1 MVGQGSNNESVSN
14 RFYHFLNGGL
24 IFLILV
30 ILGSLYLP
38 LLDYVDILNGRP
50 PLIIGLVILLLLNY
64 FGVIER
70 GRRLLTHS
78 NVRRYSR
85 ALWMRKGSVFGYL
98 VILTIIAIAVLELQG
113 DIDLVP
119 QGAQNESQLER
130 LAPIIGAFGSVALS
144 FGLLILYSRQTKVLE
159 QQYQPFLAGEVDS
172 LNPVASQFL
181 VRNSGSDF
189 AYDIEAEWTIGGEKR
204 VWETP
209 SLGPGETVGFPIVV
223 DDEGGWLLNN
233 QQVRDYLEERDVGS
247 SIEYEIR
254 CKDQFDIRREFSGE
268 VNVDVIA
275 KREESHEIWDTD
287 PLDSIDNSISNI
299 EASIDAIA
307 SDIDDKRDEEEW
319 RDRWNKNQAII
330 NIVNE
335 RESVS
340 VNVLARMIS
349 SHVSSIEYRLSELEE
364 AGYIV
369 YHEDSGKVKL
379 PPDPGENSTL
389 SDFQ

>member
-1 MVGQGSNNESVSN
+1 MAGQDPNNGPIQNKIFHFLSGALFSLLLSIIYFYYSLLNYIRVSN
-14 RFYHFLNGGL
+14 GE
-24 IFLILV
+24 IFLT
-30 ILGSLYLP
+30 
-38 LLDYVDILNGRP
+38 
-50 PLIIGLVILLLLNY
+50 IGGVILLVLLKY
-64 FGVIER
+64 FGVIEKVR
-70 GRRLLTHS
+70 MLLSRL
-78 NVRRYSR
+78 NIKRYIR
-85 ALWMRKGSVFGYL
+85 ALWVRKGSVFGYL
-98 VILTIIAIAVLELQG
+98 VIFSIVTVVILELRG
-113 DIDLVP
+113 SIDLVP
-119 QGAQNESQLER
+119 QGTKNESQFER

-181 VRNSGSDF
+181 LRNSGSDF

-247 SIEYEIR
+247 SIEYQIR
-254 CKDQFDIRREFSGE
+254 CKDQFGIRREFSGE
-268 VNVDVIA
+268 VNVEVIT
-275 KREESHEIWDTD
+275 KREESHEIWDSD

-307 SDIDDKRDEEEW
+307 SDIDDRRDEEEW
-319 RDRWNKNQAII
+319 KNRWDKNQAII
-330 NIVNE
+330 SIVSE

-340 VNVLARMIS
+340 VDVLARMIDS
-349 SHVSSIEYRLSELEE
+349 YVSSIEYRLSELEE

-369 YHEDSGKVKL
+369 YDEDSGKVEL
-379 PPDPGENSTL
+379 PPDSGENRTL
-389 SDFQ
+389 SEFQ

>member
-1 MVGQGSNNESVSN
+1 MAGQDPNNGPIQNKIVHFLSGALFSLLLTIIYFYYSLSNYIRVSN
-14 RFYHFLNGGL
+14 GEISLTIGGVVL
-24 IFLILV
+24 LV
-30 ILGSLYLP
+30 
-38 LLDYVDILNGRP
+38 LLK
-50 PLIIGLVILLLLNY
+50 Y
-64 FGVIER
+64 FGAIEKVR
-70 GRRLLTHS
+70 MLLSRLKIK
-78 NVRRYSR
+78 RYVR
-85 ALWMRKGSVFGYL
+85 ALWVRKGSVFGYL
-98 VILTIIAIAVLELQG
+98 VIFSIVTVVILELRG
-113 DIDLVP
+113 SIDLVP
-119 QGAQNESQLER
+119 QGTGNESQFER

-181 VRNSGSDF
+181 LRNSGSDF
-189 AYDIEAEWTIGGEKR
+189 AYDIKAEWTIGGEER

-247 SIEYEIR
+247 SIEYQIR
-254 CKDQFDIRREFSGE
+254 CKDQFGIRREFSGE
-268 VNVDVIA
+268 VNVEVIT
-275 KREESHEIWDTD
+275 KREESHEIWDSD

-307 SDIDDKRDEEEW
+307 SDIDDRRDEEEW
-319 RDRWNKNQAII
+319 KNRWNKNQAII
-330 NIVNE
+330 SIVSE

-340 VNVLARMIS
+340 VDVLARMIDS
-349 SHVSSIEYRLSELEE
+349 YVSSIEYRLSELEE

-369 YHEDSGKVKL
+369 YDEDSGKVEL
-379 PPDPGENSTL
+379 PPDSGENRTL
-389 SDFQ
+389 SEFQ